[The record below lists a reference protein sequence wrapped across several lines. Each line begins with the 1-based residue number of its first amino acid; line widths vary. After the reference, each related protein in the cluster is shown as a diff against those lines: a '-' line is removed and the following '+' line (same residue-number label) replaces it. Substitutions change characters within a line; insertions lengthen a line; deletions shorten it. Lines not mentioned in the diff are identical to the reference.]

1 MQFRCRLQ
9 TQVNAGPGSQRS
21 ARQVQVLRQDCRQVQ
36 VSQRA
41 GGEEGIWRRVR
52 VREMGRGEPAEG
64 GRAGQKCKAGQVYE
78 MGKPTDMENHG
89 AMHFDVSVFGS
100 FRRGVRESIM
110 PRFTRCEAWF
120 HRPQQV

>member
-1 MQFRCRLQ
+1 MQVPRL
-9 TQVNAGPGSQRS
+9 
-21 ARQVQVLRQDCRQVQ
+21 VQ

-41 GGEEGIWRRVR
+41 GGEDGIWRRVR

-89 AMHFDVSVFGS
+89 RCILMFQSLGRFG
-100 FRRGVRESIM
+100 E
-110 PRFTRCEAWF
+110 E
-120 HRPQQV
+120 